1 MSPCS
6 TGPPRSTHSAR
17 RAHSGPRRTPGP
29 RHTGSPRGSGGRVPA
44 PPGGHTWRCRCPG
57 TARSESRWDRKRLG
71 EKSNGRQES
80 KRLSREHDCYRIERW
95 DSWLMVPRQRP
106 MARRKLDFEIKG
118 ISLFDVFSL
127 MFETL
132 THYKLLQRIY
142 PD

>member
-1 MSPCS
+1 MAAGAGSRRRQVGTRGGAGVRAQLVVSPA
-6 TGPPRSTHSAR
+6 G
-17 RAHSGPRRTPGP
+17 
-29 RHTGSPRGSGGRVPA
+29 TGSDWGR
-44 PPGGHTWRCRCPG
+44 H
-57 TARSESRWDRKRLG
+57 
-71 EKSNGRQES
+71 GRQES

-127 MFETL
+127 MFDTL